1 MTIEIQ
7 ILFGGIIGGLLLIFL
22 FNLYG
27 KKITWGEI
35 MAIIATIVVAAFIIY
50 AINLNLSKSSN
61 SSNPPL
67 NLTKQISINA
77 GGGILTVNAT
87 FSDIMNGT
95 TNWYSSYK
103 INNATEELP
112 NGTIFIPA
120 TSYVQKQIQA
130 DCITDYKGMYLP
142 LGNYD
147 YYWCS

>member
-1 MTIEIQ
+1 MKASKMKIRTIDVI
-7 ILFGGIIGGLLLIFL
+7 
-22 FNLYG
+22 
-27 KKITWGEI
+27 
-35 MAIIATIVVAAFIIY
+35 AIIATIVVAAFIIY

-112 NGTIFIPA
+112 NGTIFIPV

-130 DCITDYKGMYLP
+130 DCTTDYSGMYLP

-147 YYWCS
+147 YYRCS

>member
-1 MTIEIQ
+1 MKASKMKIRTIDVI
-7 ILFGGIIGGLLLIFL
+7 
-22 FNLYG
+22 
-27 KKITWGEI
+27 
-35 MAIIATIVVAAFIIY
+35 AIIATIVVAAFIIY

-61 SSNPPL
+61 KSPNPPL
-67 NLTKQISINA
+67 NITKQISINA